1 MAGRSPHQDQFEDE
15 RPKRGVLWAIFFMPG
30 AALLWMQY
38 KFPSKGDVLASARRY
53 GDPVVEFLYTMM
65 IYGGLAVAAYV
76 LPQLQEGPAHG
87 NKATET
93 VAADTLYSDDDAA
106 EPALAGDV
114 IVAAPEPPPEP
125 VSDEAPTYA
134 PPDAE
139 ELAASPPE
147 DPPY

>member
-1 MAGRSPHQDQFEDE
+1 MARRTSPQEQFEDE
-15 RPKRGVLWAIFFMPG
+15 QPKRGLFWLLFRMPG
-30 AALLWMQY
+30 ATLLWLQY
-38 KFPSKGDVLASARRY
+38 MFPAKGDVWGSARRY
-53 GDPVVEFLYTMM
+53 RNPGAEFLCTMM
-65 IYGGLAVAAYV
+65 LYGCLALMAYFLSQGHERPSHGSETEAVAAD
-76 LPQLQEGPAHG
+76 A
-87 NKATET
+87 
-93 VAADTLYSDDDAA
+93 LYSDEVP
-106 EPALAGDV
+106 EPAPAGDV

>member
-1 MAGRSPHQDQFEDE
+1 MARRTSPQEQFEDE
-15 RPKRGVLWAIFFMPG
+15 RPKRGLFWLLFRMPG
-30 AALLWMQY
+30 ATLLWLQY
-38 KFPSKGDVLASARRY
+38 MFPAKGDVWGSARRY
-53 GDPVVEFLYTMM
+53 RNPGAEFLCTMM
-65 IYGGLAVAAYV
+65 LYGCLAIMAYF
-76 LPQLQEGPAHG
+76 LSQSHERPSHG
-87 NKATET
+87 REAET
-93 VAADTLYSDDDAA
+93 VAADALYSDDVP
-106 EPALAGDV
+106 EPAPAGDV